1 MSRGPMRSMSRTAS
15 MSHPLIKVEP
25 GEETTSDVVRTSIL
39 DSKFFKRRQ
48 IDLSRKVTNVAKA
61 EREALVHAELKEAIS
76 GVKRP
81 NRQLSGKMLADTA
94 ERRHLSRVQSKFGQR
109 AYGKHLIFIDK
120 RNSHKEASG
129 RESQIAAT
137 PTCHRRKDVSIT
149 QSQIVS
155 GGNARMEPE
164 TVLKARLLETNTSV
178 STSVVQATP
187 CRDRM
192 LPPTAQSSLQSWQ
205 KGRLDDSPSQARRSS
220 AQLFSPL
227 QGIVSA
233 TPPTQRVFILKETP
247 IKKPIFLSSEHLNAL
262 TTEAAVV
269 KEGGINKEQ
278 ALTCKEASKK
288 QFCEPENLYKMWD
301 DLDDLVNEL

>member
-1 MSRGPMRSMSRTAS
+1 
-15 MSHPLIKVEP
+15 
-25 GEETTSDVVRTSIL
+25 
-39 DSKFFKRRQ
+39 
-48 IDLSRKVTNVAKA
+48 
-61 EREALVHAELKEAIS
+61 
-76 GVKRP
+76 
-81 NRQLSGKMLADTA
+81 
-94 ERRHLSRVQSKFGQR
+94 
-109 AYGKHLIFIDK
+109 
-120 RNSHKEASG
+120 
-129 RESQIAAT
+129 
-137 PTCHRRKDVSIT
+137 
-149 QSQIVS
+149 
-155 GGNARMEPE
+155 MEPE